1 VHAAAVIG
9 VPHTQLG
16 EEVGAVL
23 QVDAPDAATEAR
35 VRACVAGKLA
45 AFKQP
50 TRYWLRATAL
60 PVGATGKILKR
71 EIRQEVLGG

>member
-1 VHAAAVIG
+1 MIG
-9 VPHTQLG
+9 VPHAQLG

-23 QVDAPDAATEAR
+23 QLDAADPEQEAAI
-35 VRACVAGKLA
+35 RACMAGKLA

-50 TRYWLRATAL
+50 TRYWLRTEAL